1 MFQIGLKK
9 FLLLKKLKILC
20 HGNMLLVILKMKKL
34 LELFMKNSC
43 KRANQKE
50 FRLEKVKNRKGNEL
64 YAKRKGY
71 NGSFNSWIDKKNIWM
86 SEYFP
91 KSLSLGANVKVEL
104 DLSNYVTK
112 SDLKNATGA
121 DTSKFAEKVD

>member
-1 MFQIGLKK
+1 MKEYQYKKNFLQTAMFQIGLKK

-71 NGSFNSWIDKKNIWM
+71 NGSFNSWIDKKNI
-86 SEYFP
+86 
-91 KSLSLGANVKVEL
+91 
-104 DLSNYVTK
+104 
-112 SDLKNATGA
+112 
-121 DTSKFAEKVD
+121 

>member
-64 YAKRKGY
+64 YAKWKGY
-71 NGSFNSWIDKKNIWM
+71 NGSFNSWIDKKNI
-86 SEYFP
+86 
-91 KSLSLGANVKVEL
+91 
-104 DLSNYVTK
+104 
-112 SDLKNATGA
+112 
-121 DTSKFAEKVD
+121 

>member
-1 MFQIGLKK
+1 
-9 FLLLKKLKILC
+9 
-20 HGNMLLVILKMKKL
+20 MLLVILKMKKL

-71 NGSFNSWIDKKNIWM
+71 NGSFNSWIDKKNI
-86 SEYFP
+86 
-91 KSLSLGANVKVEL
+91 
-104 DLSNYVTK
+104 
-112 SDLKNATGA
+112 
-121 DTSKFAEKVD
+121 

>member
-71 NGSFNSWIDKKNIWM
+71 NGSFNSWIDKKNI
-86 SEYFP
+86 
-91 KSLSLGANVKVEL
+91 
-104 DLSNYVTK
+104 
-112 SDLKNATGA
+112 
-121 DTSKFAEKVD
+121 

>member
-1 MFQIGLKK
+1 MKEYQYKKIFLQTAMFQIGLKK

-50 FRLEKVKNRKGNEL
+50 FRLEKVINRKGNEL

-71 NGSFNSWIDKKNIWM
+71 NGSFNSWIDKKN
-86 SEYFP
+86 
-91 KSLSLGANVKVEL
+91 K
-104 DLSNYVTK
+104 
-112 SDLKNATGA
+112 
-121 DTSKFAEKVD
+121 